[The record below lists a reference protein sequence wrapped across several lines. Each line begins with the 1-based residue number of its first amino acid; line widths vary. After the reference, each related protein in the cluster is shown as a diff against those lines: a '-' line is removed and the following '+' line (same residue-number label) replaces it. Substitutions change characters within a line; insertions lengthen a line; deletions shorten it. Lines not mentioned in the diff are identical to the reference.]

1 MKIEQDIFQV
11 VSQRTENPKHVPLSL
26 CLRVSFISKDIQ
38 TYELDNFRLH
48 FRLLGTQLAIRVKNI
63 YVIYFQF
70 SSVTQYCYLKA
81 HNRTPQSSLQL
92 FFFTN
97 LFLNKILSP
106 DIFFVSPLTF
116 SFRSFAVP
124 GSIISPLSS
133 SNPLTSSLEKN
144 GKHIVTKGIQT
155 F

>member
-1 MKIEQDIFQV
+1 M
-11 VSQRTENPKHVPLSL
+11 
-26 CLRVSFISKDIQ
+26 
-38 TYELDNFRLH
+38 
-48 FRLLGTQLAIRVKNI
+48 
-63 YVIYFQF
+63 IYFQF

-81 HNRTPQSSLQL
+81 HNRTRQSSLQL

-124 GSIISPLSS
+124 GSIISPLPS

-144 GKHIVTKGIQT
+144 GKHIVTKGVQT
-155 F
+155 FWYIGFPCQTKLKKTVPCCILIRNLNITFLNDLP